1 MKGGPGWHPLLPRS
15 FFARTLLLVL
25 VTLLVSKI
33 LTLLYLVS
41 HEDLLVDRQYSH
53 GTAMLV
59 RAYWAS
65 GPEARDDLEQLTGM
79 QLVPQSQVPM
89 GEIHWPYSTI
99 FTDQLREDLGD
110 TTQVRVQIQDQAA
123 IWIHQPGYQ
132 DEWLK
137 VPLYAHPLRG
147 QRLGLVVTWSALII
161 MLSIAA
167 AWIFVRQLNRPLK
180 ILEGAARRIGKG
192 HSVRLLDTSGPVEI
206 AEVYRAF
213 NQMAQDVEQASSDR
227 ALLLAGVSHD
237 LRTPLTRMRLS
248 TELMS
253 NAEPE
258 LTEGMIRDIEDM
270 DAILDQFMA
279 YIRDGNA
286 EISEHCDLNELIRE
300 VVAPINN
307 NEMRVHLHL
316 QPIPELLLRRL
327 SIKRLLTNLTENA
340 LNHGGIGVEIT
351 SYLDQSTVPP
361 CVMVSVLD
369 RGPGIDQS
377 QAQDL
382 FTPFIRGD
390 SARTT
395 KGTGLGLAIV
405 KRIADSHG
413 IGVQLLNRS
422 DGGTEAR
429 LTFPVSPQN

>member
-25 VTLLVSKI
+25 LTLMFSKI
-33 LTLLYLVS
+33 LTLVYLVS
-41 HEDLLVDRQYSH
+41 NEDLLVDRQYSH

-59 RAYWAS
+59 HAYWAS
-65 GPEARDDLEQLTGM
+65 GPEARADLENITGLE
-79 QLVPQSQVPM
+79 LVHHSQVPS
-89 GEIHWPYSTI
+89 GEIHWPYSGV
-99 FTDQLREDLGD
+99 FTNQLRNELGD
-110 TTQVRVQIQDQAA
+110 RTEIRVQTQEQPA
-123 IWIHQPGYQ
+123 IWVHQPSYGEQ
-132 DEWLK
+132 WLK

-147 QRLGLVVTWSALII
+147 QRVWLVVSWLTLIV
-161 MLSIAA
+161 MLSTAA
-167 AWIFVRQLNRPLK
+167 AWIFVRQLNHPLQT
-180 ILEGAARRIGKG
+180 LAQAARRIGQG
-192 HSVRLLDTSGPVEI
+192 HSVRLLDTSGPAEI

-253 NAEPE
+253 DAEPE

-279 YIRDGNA
+279 YIRDGSA
-286 EISEHCDLNELIRE
+286 EPCEPCDLNELIRE
-300 VVAPINN
+300 VVTPVNASEQLVRLCLEP
-307 NEMRVHLHL
+307 V
-316 QPIPELLLRRL
+316 PELALRRL
-327 SIKRLLTNLTENA
+327 SIKRLLTNLIENA
-340 LNHGGIGVEIT
+340 LNHGGTGVEI
-351 SYLDQSTVPP
+351 SSHLERSAIQP
-361 CVMVSVLD
+361 CVVVSVLD

-377 QAQDL
+377 EGEDL

-390 SARTT
+390 RARST

-413 IGVQLLNRS
+413 ISVQLLNRS
-422 DGGTEAR
+422 GGGTEAR
-429 LTFPVSPQN
+429 LRFPVPTL

>member
-1 MKGGPGWHPLLPRS
+1 VKGGPGWHPLLPRS

-25 VTLLVSKI
+25 LTLLFSKI
-33 LTLLYLVS
+33 LTLLFLVS
-41 HEDLLVDRQYSH
+41 NEDLLVDRQYSH

-59 RAYWAS
+59 HAYWAS
-65 GPEARDDLEQLTGM
+65 GPEARADMERLTGM
-79 QLVPQSQVPM
+79 QLVHHSEVPS
-89 GEIHWPYSTI
+89 GEVHWPYSGV
-99 FTDQLREDLGD
+99 FTSQLRNELGD
-110 TTQVRVQIQDQAA
+110 RTQIRVKTQEPPA
-123 IWIHQPGYQ
+123 IWVHQPSYGDQ
-132 DEWLK
+132 WLK

-147 QRLGLVVTWSALII
+147 QRLGLVMSWSALII

-180 ILEGAARRIGKG
+180 TLEQAARRIGQG
-192 HSVRLLDTSGPVEI
+192 HSVRLLDTSGPAEI

-213 NQMAQDVEQASSDR
+213 NQMAHDVEQANSDR

-248 TELMS
+248 NELMS
-253 NAEPE
+253 DVEPE

-286 EISEHCDLNELIRE
+286 EPYQPCDLNELINE
-300 VVAPINN
+300 AVAPINN
-307 NEMRVHLHL
+307 TEPRVGLYL
-316 QPIPELLLRRL
+316 QPLPELALRRL
-327 SIKRLLTNLTENA
+327 SIKRLLTNLVENA
-340 LNHGGIGVEIT
+340 LNHGGTGVEVT
-351 SYLDQSTVPP
+351 SYLDKRAMQP
-361 CVMVSVLD
+361 CVVVSVLD

-377 QAQDL
+377 EGEDL

-390 SARTT
+390 RARST

-413 IGVQLLNRS
+413 INVQLLNRS
-422 DGGTEAR
+422 GGGTEAR
-429 LTFPVSPQN
+429 VSIPVQLH

>member
-25 VTLLVSKI
+25 LVTLFSKI
-33 LTLLYLVS
+33 LTLLYLMS
-41 HEDLLVDRQYSH
+41 NEDLLVDRQYSH

-59 RAYWAS
+59 QAYWAS
-65 GPEARDDLEQLTGM
+65 GPEARADLKDISGM
-79 QLVPQSQVPM
+79 EPVHESLVPA
-89 GEIHWPYSTI
+89 GEIHWPYSGV
-99 FTDQLREDLGD
+99 FTNQLRNELGD
-110 TTQVRVQIQDQAA
+110 RTEIRVQTVDQPA
-123 IWIHQPGYQ
+123 IWVHQPSYGDQ
-132 DEWLK
+132 WLK

-147 QRLGLVVTWSALII
+147 HRIWLVVSWLSLIG
-161 MLSIAA
+161 MLSTGA

-180 ILEGAARRIGKG
+180 VLERAAQRIGQG
-192 HSVRLLDTSGPVEI
+192 HSIRLLDTSGPAEI

-213 NQMAQDVEQASSDR
+213 NQMAQDVEQANNDR

-253 NAEPE
+253 GVEPE

-279 YIRDGNA
+279 YIRDGSA
-286 EISEHCDLNELIRE
+286 EPIEPCDLNELIRE
-300 VVAPINN
+300 VVAPVNA
-307 NEMRVHLHL
+307 NEDLVRLWL
-316 QPIPELLLRRL
+316 EPTPELALRRL
-327 SIKRLLTNLTENA
+327 SIKRLLTNLVENA
-340 LNHGGIGVEIT
+340 LNHGGTGVEVC
-351 SYLDQSTVPP
+351 SYLERSAIQP
-361 CVMVSVLD
+361 CVVVSVLD

-377 QAQDL
+377 EGEDL

-390 SARTT
+390 RARST

-413 IGVQLLNRS
+413 ISVQLLNRAG
-422 DGGTEAR
+422 GGTEAR
-429 LTFPVSPQN
+429 LVFPVQMA